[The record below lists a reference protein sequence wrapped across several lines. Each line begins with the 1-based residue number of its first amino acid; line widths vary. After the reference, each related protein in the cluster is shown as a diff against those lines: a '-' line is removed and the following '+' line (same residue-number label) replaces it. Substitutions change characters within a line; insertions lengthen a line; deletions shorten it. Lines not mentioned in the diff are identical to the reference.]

1 MYASTAE
8 QENEVMT
15 RRFHMEILRE
25 RKLDVAD
32 EILAPDFVL
41 RNPILPSEFT
51 YGPNG
56 VKKFASLVA
65 DTHIIW
71 KSI

>member
-1 MYASTAE
+1 
-8 QENEVMT
+8 
-15 RRFHMEILRE
+15 MEIFRE

-41 RNPILPSEFT
+41 RNPILPSEFI

>member
-1 MYASTAE
+1 LYASTAE
-8 QENEVMT
+8 QENEVVT
-15 RRFHMEILRE
+15 RRFHMEIFRD